1 MNKWHAHFM
10 AVAETTAKLSKDPST
25 KVGAVAVRDRQIIST
40 GYNGLP
46 ATVTDKVSRLEDRE
60 TKLLMTVHAEAN
72 CVADAAR
79 RGVSLNG
86 AELYITH
93 PSCPHCAGLI
103 IQAGVVGVYS
113 REASRE
119 FLMRWAE
126 PLRIAQEMF
135 TESGVITMELH

>member
-1 MNKWHAHFM
+1 MNKWQSHFM

-25 KVGAVAVRDRQIIST
+25 KVGAVAVLDRRIIST

-46 ATVTDKVSRLEDRE
+46 ATVTDKVSRLEHRE

-86 AELYITH
+86 AEIYITH
-93 PSCPHCAGLI
+93 PSCPHCAGLL
-103 IQAGVVGVYS
+103 IQAGVAKVYNPP
-113 REASRE
+113 ASRE

-135 TESGVITMELH
+135 TESGVTTMELH

>member
-126 PLRIAQEMF
+126 PLRLAKEMF
-135 TESGVITMELH
+135 TESGVTTVELY